1 MALDLAVSRAIT
13 MVHILERALHDPGPW
28 SLRINGSFAP
38 AERRVEQDRVVF
50 SAEFPCVE
58 RVDGAT
64 MALSLF
70 CDHDLVAIRNVHI
83 GPDANENPFMAEWV
97 LALPQAVAA

>member
-28 SLRINGSFAP
+28 SLRINGSLAP
-38 AERRVEQDRVVF
+38 AERRIEQDRVVF
-50 SAEFPCVE
+50 SAEFPAVE
-58 RVDGAT
+58 HVDGAT
-64 MALSLF
+64 MALALY
-70 CDHDLVAIRNVHI
+70 CGNHLCALRPVQL

-97 LALPQAVAA
+97 LALPQVVAA

>member
-38 AERRVEQDRVVF
+38 AERRVERDRVVF
-50 SAEFPCVE
+50 SAEFPALE
-58 RVDGAT
+58 RADGAI
-64 MALSLF
+64 MALALY
-70 CDHDLVAIRNVHI
+70 CGPHLVALRKVQL
-83 GPDANENPFMAEWV
+83 GPDANMEPFVTEWT
-97 LALPQAVAA
+97 LTLPQAVAA